1 MKCASS
7 KMDLFCKLQIYLELK
22 NSHLILKLNILE
34 RSREYVSVNL
44 NALESQAL
52 FELLTV
58 RLWSQKLGICVSCC
72 LIKQILFSTFHQEEL
87 CSPLFLQV
95 QKIVSEMKICME
107 YQFSLF
113 QICFSL
119 EIKSQCSITYYVEE
133 EILLSQHC
141 MYYPSELQKN

>member
-72 LIKQILFSTFHQEEL
+72 LIKQILFSTFH
-87 CSPLFLQV
+87 
-95 QKIVSEMKICME
+95 
-107 YQFSLF
+107 
-113 QICFSL
+113 
-119 EIKSQCSITYYVEE
+119 
-133 EILLSQHC
+133 
-141 MYYPSELQKN
+141 